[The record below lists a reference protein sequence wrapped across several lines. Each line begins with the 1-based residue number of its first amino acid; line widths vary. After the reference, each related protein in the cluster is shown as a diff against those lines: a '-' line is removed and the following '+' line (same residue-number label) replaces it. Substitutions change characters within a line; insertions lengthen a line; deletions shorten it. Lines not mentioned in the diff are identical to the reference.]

1 MVEER
6 WFKLRTNMFNDPKM
20 KIIAD
25 HDEGDFIEGIWFRTL
40 CLAGIVNDGG
50 YLYINED
57 IPYTLKTLAIEFN
70 KPYEKVKL
78 SMKVLIKL
86 QMIEL
91 TEDKFYVVKN
101 WTKYQNVDA
110 LEKRRIET
118 NKRVAKHRAKKK
130 FEEEKKKNLKTQ
142 NDEVE
147 TINEHKEEYVEEDN
161 IKCDIEILK
170 DNILSNDDVTT
181 SNVTVTASNVTVT
194 DKIKNKTQNKNEKK
208 SEIDNISDKKLNGEL
223 SENCIK
229 LTKYYETI
237 TGKIG
242 TLDYGK
248 LRLAICMH
256 GVDNVKNAIDK
267 SIEVEKYDFN
277 YINGILKNW
286 KRDGY
291 PNLNQKE
298 GGHKN
303 GGRFNRKGDEQNK
316 NEFAGFKPKK
326 PRVLTEEERKKT
338 ETILI

>member
-1 MVEER
+1 MMVVIYI
-6 WFKLRTNMFNDPKM
+6 LM
-20 KIIAD
+20 K
-25 HDEGDFIEGIWFRTL
+25 
-40 CLAGIVNDGG
+40 
-50 YLYINED
+50 D

>member
-1 MVEER
+1 MAEER
-6 WFKLRTNMFNDPKM
+6 WFKVRTNIFNDPKM

-110 LEKRRIET
+110 LEKQRIET

-181 SNVTVTASNVTVT
+181 SNVTVTAGNVTVT
-194 DKIKNKTQNKNEKK
+194 DKIENKTQTKNEKK
-208 SEIDNISDKKLNGEL
+208 SEIDNISNKKLNGEL

-303 GGRFNRKGDEQNK
+303 GGRFNREGDEQNK

>member
-1 MVEER
+1 MPN
-6 WFKLRTNMFNDPKM
+6 FLRS
-20 KIIAD
+20 
-25 HDEGDFIEGIWFRTL
+25 
-40 CLAGIVNDGG
+40 
-50 YLYINED
+50 Y
-57 IPYTLKTLAIEFN
+57 
-70 KPYEKVKL
+70 
-78 SMKVLIKL
+78 
-86 QMIEL
+86 
-91 TEDKFYVVKN
+91 N

>member
-1 MVEER
+1 MS
-6 WFKLRTNMFNDPKM
+6 LS
-20 KIIAD
+20 
-25 HDEGDFIEGIWFRTL
+25 
-40 CLAGIVNDGG
+40 
-50 YLYINED
+50 

-78 SMKVLIKL
+78 AMKILINL
-86 QMIEL
+86 QMVEL
-91 TEDKFYVVKN
+91 TEDKFYAVKN

-110 LEKRRIET
+110 LEKQRIEK

-130 FEEEKKKNLKTQ
+130 LEEEKKKNLKTQ

-161 IKCDIEILK
+161 IKGDIEILK

-181 SNVTVTASNVTVT
+181 SNVTVTAGNVTVT
-194 DKIKNKTQNKNEKK
+194 DKIKNKTQNKNKKK
-208 SEIDNISDKKLNGEL
+208 SDGDKISDKKLNDEL

-229 LTKYYETI
+229 LTKYYEGI

-267 SIEVEKYDFN
+267 SIEVAKYDFN

-286 KRDGY
+286 RREGY
-291 PNLNQKE
+291 PNLNLKE
-298 GGHKN
+298 GGHKS
-303 GGRFNRKGDEQNK
+303 GGKFNRKGNGQNK

-326 PRVLTEEERKKT
+326 PRVLT
-338 ETILI
+338 